1 MKKRIIAVI
10 VILAVLVAL
19 FFIGT
24 GFQKRMDVVLVDYS
38 VSEDGTEITLD
49 VGIPTSSGYI
59 RGFKDNG
66 GGVKPHYLT
75 FFSTFGGINSPIGA
89 EHSFQLELTS
99 DDTKIYFNRPEG
111 GYELILVKDEETGQW
126 LRPSGIGEENNTIF
140 EATILEIRDNYF
152 LVEPVEGSQELNNAD
167 LITVPMKNIGTA
179 PQPNV
184 GDIIEIAY
192 NGEIAESYPAQITEV
207 YGIKVVKEA
216 EQWDLIPMVMVNG
229 ELYIDT
235 GHESTVEARC
245 GVMDGEITSEVDG
258 SEKPTKDNQSNFGT
272 GYGYQYGSQ
281 EGIIEINMNEKWW
294 VFATEKV
301 LASSEL
307 MIDPVAVVSIHNVF
321 TGENANIT
329 ENEDIRTI
337 SNILCG
343 DAWNTEGTTDC
354 LSNIEITINEETYK
368 YHSDCGTFND
378 NVNQNYL
385 SLDDERKIVV
395 NAIFAEYISLTATE
409 VPAE

>member
-1 MKKRIIAVI
+1 MPVKIDVEKGAW
-10 VILAVLVAL
+10 
-19 FFIGT
+19 FKIG
-24 GFQKRMDVVLVDYS
+24 VS
-38 VSEDGTEITLD
+38 VQNETDTDKTVHVE
-49 VGIPTSSGYI
+49 V
-59 RGFKDNG
+59 
-66 GGVKPHYLT
+66 GGVEVRIANKAEAT
-75 FFSTFGGINSPIGA
+75 F
-89 EHSFQLELTS
+89 Q
-99 DDTKIYFNRPEG
+99 
-111 GYELILVKDEETGQW
+111 
-126 LRPSGIGEENNTIF
+126 
-140 EATILEIRDNYF
+140 ATILEIKDTYY
-152 LVEPVEGSQELNNAD
+152 LVEPVEDSQELKSAD
-167 LITVPMKNIGTA
+167 KITVPMKNLA
-179 PQPNV
+179 PSLEPEV

-207 YGIKVVKEA
+207 YSIKVVKEA

-307 MIDPVAVVSIHNVF
+307 MIDPVAAVSIQNVF

-337 SNILCG
+337 SNLLCG

-385 SLDDERKIVV
+385 SLDDETKTVV

>member
-1 MKKRIIAVI
+1 
-10 VILAVLVAL
+10 
-19 FFIGT
+19 
-24 GFQKRMDVVLVDYS
+24 
-38 VSEDGTEITLD
+38 
-49 VGIPTSSGYI
+49 
-59 RGFKDNG
+59 
-66 GGVKPHYLT
+66 
-75 FFSTFGGINSPIGA
+75 
-89 EHSFQLELTS
+89 
-99 DDTKIYFNRPEG
+99 
-111 GYELILVKDEETGQW
+111 
-126 LRPSGIGEENNTIF
+126 
-140 EATILEIRDNYF
+140 
-152 LVEPVEGSQELNNAD
+152 
-167 LITVPMKNIGTA
+167 MKNIGTA

-184 GDIIEIAY
+184 GDIIKIAY

-307 MIDPVAVVSIHNVF
+307 
-321 TGENANIT
+321 
-329 ENEDIRTI
+329 
-337 SNILCG
+337 
-343 DAWNTEGTTDC
+343 
-354 LSNIEITINEETYK
+354 TINEETYK

-385 SLDDERKIVV
+385 SLDDERKTVV

>member
-1 MKKRIIAVI
+1 
-10 VILAVLVAL
+10 
-19 FFIGT
+19 
-24 GFQKRMDVVLVDYS
+24 
-38 VSEDGTEITLD
+38 
-49 VGIPTSSGYI
+49 
-59 RGFKDNG
+59 
-66 GGVKPHYLT
+66 
-75 FFSTFGGINSPIGA
+75 
-89 EHSFQLELTS
+89 
-99 DDTKIYFNRPEG
+99 
-111 GYELILVKDEETGQW
+111 
-126 LRPSGIGEENNTIF
+126 
-140 EATILEIRDNYF
+140 
-152 LVEPVEGSQELNNAD
+152 
-167 LITVPMKNIGTA
+167 MKNIGTA
-179 PQPNV
+179 PQPKV

-385 SLDDERKIVV
+385 SLDDERKTEV
-395 NAIFAEYISLTATE
+395 NAIFAKYISLTATE

>member
-1 MKKRIIAVI
+1 
-10 VILAVLVAL
+10 
-19 FFIGT
+19 
-24 GFQKRMDVVLVDYS
+24 
-38 VSEDGTEITLD
+38 
-49 VGIPTSSGYI
+49 
-59 RGFKDNG
+59 
-66 GGVKPHYLT
+66 
-75 FFSTFGGINSPIGA
+75 
-89 EHSFQLELTS
+89 
-99 DDTKIYFNRPEG
+99 
-111 GYELILVKDEETGQW
+111 
-126 LRPSGIGEENNTIF
+126 
-140 EATILEIRDNYF
+140 
-152 LVEPVEGSQELNNAD
+152 
-167 LITVPMKNIGTA
+167 
-179 PQPNV
+179 
-184 GDIIEIAY
+184 
-192 NGEIAESYPAQITEV
+192 
-207 YGIKVVKEA
+207 
-216 EQWDLIPMVMVNG
+216 MVMVNG

-385 SLDDERKIVV
+385 SLDDERKAVV
-395 NAIFAEYISLTATE
+395 NAIFSEYISLTATE

>member
-49 VGIPTSSGYI
+49 VGIPTSTGYI

-66 GGVKPHYLT
+66 SGVKPHYLT

-99 DDTKIYFNRPEG
+99 DDTEIYFNRPEG

-245 GVMDGEITSEVDG
+245 GVMDGEIKIG
-258 SEKPTKDNQSNFGT
+258 R
-272 GYGYQYGSQ
+272 
-281 EGIIEINMNEKWW
+281 
-294 VFATEKV
+294 
-301 LASSEL
+301 ASC
-307 MIDPVAVVSIHNVF
+307 
-321 TGENANIT
+321 
-329 ENEDIRTI
+329 R
-337 SNILCG
+337 
-343 DAWNTEGTTDC
+343 
-354 LSNIEITINEETYK
+354 
-368 YHSDCGTFND
+368 
-378 NVNQNYL
+378 
-385 SLDDERKIVV
+385 ERV
-395 NAIFAEYISLTATE
+395 
-409 VPAE
+409 

>member
-1 MKKRIIAVI
+1 
-10 VILAVLVAL
+10 
-19 FFIGT
+19 
-24 GFQKRMDVVLVDYS
+24 MDVVLVDYS

-49 VGIPTSSGYI
+49 VGIPTSTGYI

-66 GGVKPHYLT
+66 SGVKPHYLT

-99 DDTKIYFNRPEG
+99 DDTEIYFNRPEG

-126 LRPSGIGEENNTIF
+126 LRPNGIGEENNTIF

-385 SLDDERKIVV
+385 SLDDERKAVV
-395 NAIFAEYISLTATE
+395 NAIFSEYISLTATE

>member
-49 VGIPTSSGYI
+49 VGIPTSTGYI

-99 DDTKIYFNRPEG
+99 DDTEIYFNRPEG

-179 PQPNV
+179 PQPKV

-235 GHESTVEARC
+235 GHE
-245 GVMDGEITSEVDG
+245 
-258 SEKPTKDNQSNFGT
+258 
-272 GYGYQYGSQ
+272 YQYGSQ
-281 EGIIEINMNEKWW
+281 EGIIEINMNEKWC

-385 SLDDERKIVV
+385 SLDDERKTVV

>member
-1 MKKRIIAVI
+1 
-10 VILAVLVAL
+10 
-19 FFIGT
+19 
-24 GFQKRMDVVLVDYS
+24 
-38 VSEDGTEITLD
+38 
-49 VGIPTSSGYI
+49 
-59 RGFKDNG
+59 
-66 GGVKPHYLT
+66 
-75 FFSTFGGINSPIGA
+75 
-89 EHSFQLELTS
+89 
-99 DDTKIYFNRPEG
+99 
-111 GYELILVKDEETGQW
+111 
-126 LRPSGIGEENNTIF
+126 
-140 EATILEIRDNYF
+140 
-152 LVEPVEGSQELNNAD
+152 
-167 LITVPMKNIGTA
+167 
-179 PQPNV
+179 
-184 GDIIEIAY
+184 
-192 NGEIAESYPAQITEV
+192 
-207 YGIKVVKEA
+207 
-216 EQWDLIPMVMVNG
+216 MVMVNG

-385 SLDDERKIVV
+385 SLDDERKAVV
-395 NAIFAEYISLTATE
+395 NAIFQSIYHSQPQKFQQNKFYKGYPVKKIG
-409 VPAE
+409 

>member
-1 MKKRIIAVI
+1 MGDTEV
-10 VILAVLVAL
+10 VLKTVEVKEENVYEPTYL
-19 FFIGT
+19 THGMPV
-24 GFQKRMDVVLVDYS
+24 KMDVEKGAWFKIGVS
-38 VSEDGTEITLD
+38 VQNETDTDKTVHVE
-49 VGIPTSSGYI
+49 V
-59 RGFKDNG
+59 
-66 GGVKPHYLT
+66 GGVEVRIANKAEVT
-75 FFSTFGGINSPIGA
+75 F
-89 EHSFQLELTS
+89 Q
-99 DDTKIYFNRPEG
+99 
-111 GYELILVKDEETGQW
+111 
-126 LRPSGIGEENNTIF
+126 
-140 EATILEIRDNYF
+140 ATILEIKDTYY
-152 LVEPVEGSQELNNAD
+152 LVEPVEDSQELKSAD
-167 LITVPMKNIGTA
+167 KITVPMKNLD
-179 PQPNV
+179 PSLEPEV

-207 YGIKVVKEA
+207 YSIKVVKEA

-235 GHESTVEARC
+235 GHESTVEAHC
-245 GVMDGEITSEVDG
+245 GVLDGEITSEVDG

-307 MIDPVAVVSIHNVF
+307 MIDPVAVVSIQNVF

-337 SNILCG
+337 SNLLCG

-385 SLDDERKIVV
+385 SLDDETKTVV